1 MGSEVS
7 SEGDNGYQNG
17 DIKKGEDLRENEAD
31 ESEIDKD
38 SRVLQD
44 AGVKHHNGDL
54 RSRKAGRGTGR
65 TKADLKRA
73 VLKAKSPGKK
83 EQEKIPSPK
92 WLSFIEGAA
101 SKVEK
106 KVPRWLRRFLVLLAI
121 VALGFGTRLF
131 NLSLPSHIWLVQ
143 RFSSIVMLS
152 SIESYCCS
160 GLCLYVSMS
169 GYAGEGG
176 GVGRN
181 DISKVYIC
189 HLVPHSTIKSTRRLS
204 SEGLR

>member
-1 MGSEVS
+1 MPACGLNFIKMGSEVS

-143 RFSSIVMLS
+143 RFSSIVMLD
-152 SIESYCCS
+152 
-160 GLCLYVSMS
+160 LQ
-169 GYAGEGG
+169 
-176 GVGRN
+176 
-181 DISKVYIC
+181 
-189 HLVPHSTIKSTRRLS
+189 
-204 SEGLR
+204 